1 MPKVEGSDAGSS
13 IDEDF
18 EKLLADRTP
27 EVAATAR
34 ALRTAVREA
43 LPDAVQQV
51 DFPDGLLAIGTGTK
65 LRDQLFAIVPH
76 KAHVNLQLVDGVD
89 LPNPASIVEG
99 TGKRIRHVKVLS
111 AEMAES
117 TAVRLVIDAQ
127 VQFRR
132 PT

>member
-1 MPKVEGSDAGSS
+1 VPNVEGSDAGSS

-65 LRDQLFAIVPH
+65 LRDSCSL
-76 KAHVNLQLVDGVD
+76 
-89 LPNPASIVEG
+89 SS
-99 TGKRIRHVKVLS
+99 RIRR
-111 AEMAES
+111 M
-117 TAVRLVIDAQ
+117 
-127 VQFRR
+127 
-132 PT
+132 

>member
-1 MPKVEGSDAGSS
+1 VPNVEGSDAGSS

-76 KAHVNLQLVDGVD
+76 TAHVNLQLVDGVD
-89 LPNPASIVEG
+89 LPNPASIIEG

>member
-1 MPKVEGSDAGSS
+1 
-13 IDEDF
+13 
-18 EKLLADRTP
+18 
-27 EVAATAR
+27 
-34 ALRTAVREA
+34 
-43 LPDAVQQV
+43 
-51 DFPDGLLAIGTGTK
+51 
-65 LRDQLFAIVPH
+65 
-76 KAHVNLQLVDGVD
+76 VNLQLVDGVD
-89 LPNPASIVEG
+89 LPNPASIIEG